1 VRIARGG
8 GVPATA
14 RIVENTQHLKKL
26 AAVAKHGGIVL
37 TGVGVAASCMQIA
50 DADTTKE
57 KNEIFVETV
66 ASTAVGFGSSLLVG
80 LFLVSNPVGWGTALV
95 LATGTVALSYASGKG
110 ARVAYDQYGSR
121 IDLVSGTGVDS
132 VCRRN

>member
-1 VRIARGG
+1 MNDLPDYEKA
-8 GVPATA
+8 
-14 RIVENTQHLKKL
+14 QLL
-26 AAVAKHGGIVL
+26 L
-37 TGVGVAASCMQIA
+37 
-50 DADTTKE
+50 E

-110 ARVAYDQYGSR
+110 ARAAYDQYGSR